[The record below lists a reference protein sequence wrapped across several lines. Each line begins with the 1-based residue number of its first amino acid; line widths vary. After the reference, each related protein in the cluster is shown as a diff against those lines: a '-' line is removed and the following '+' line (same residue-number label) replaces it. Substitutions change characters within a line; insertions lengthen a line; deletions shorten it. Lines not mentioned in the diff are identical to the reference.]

1 MSLFLENIAVQH
13 SVQQGI
19 AWIGLIST
27 LAVFWFLR
35 HGSTI
40 HNIPGPPSPSWLFGH
55 MFQLLLA
62 PTYGDYE
69 FNWLKMY
76 GPVYKVNGC
85 FGQERLMVSD
95 PTALQ
100 YILNS
105 SHFQLTPSQEI
116 LAYFL
121 YGKKSVLG
129 SSGKDHKRLRA
140 ALNPGFSAAAV
151 RNYRP
156 IFEKAAHALSEQI
169 DALPGPTNICPL
181 LSVATISSAA
191 EATLGYSSNDLGEEY
206 MSNNFQVMALSSKQ
220 SSVQIMAEAIAAY
233 FPAWLSRVAIHLPTQ
248 TFKIIRRAKYLANEV
263 GKRVIREKRDAARL
277 GLEFNTDLYGQLVE
291 LHDSKNTLT
300 EDEIVEQ
307 TALLMIAGQD
317 TTANTLTFGLLE
329 LAKAPELQAQ
339 LRAEIHSI
347 FATAGADGVAYDS
360 MPLLNAFIKELLRFY
375 PAESI
380 PERSVNC
387 DTVIPLADNITT
399 SSGTQISEIPV
410 RKGQIVLLG
419 VATYHRLESRWG
431 DDAMEFKPSR
441 WLNGT
446 TYKGEAV
453 GPYANL
459 LSFFGGPHTCL
470 GWRFALL
477 EMQVLLCELV
487 GKFSFSL
494 PMGKSPR
501 IGYANT
507 LLPIMSNGQKGAPLC
522 IKRVM

>member
-1 MSLFLENIAVQH
+1 MPLFLEHIAVEH

-19 AWIGLIST
+19 ALVSLISA
-27 LAVFWFLR
+27 LAVFGFLR

-40 HNIPGPPSPSWLFGH
+40 HNIPGPPSPSAYVSIATRSYIRRLRV
-55 MFQLLLA
+55 
-62 PTYGDYE
+62 D
-69 FNWLKMY
+69 WLKIY

-105 SHFQLTPSQEI
+105 SHFQLTPNQEI

-129 SSGKDHKRLRA
+129 SSGKDYKRLRA

-156 IFEKAAHALSEQI
+156 IFEKAAHTLSDQI

-181 LSVATISSAA
+181 LSVATISAAA
-191 EATLGYSSNDLGEEY
+191 EATLGYSSNDLREEY
-206 MSNNFQVMALSSKQ
+206 MLNNFQALYVGALSSKH
-220 SSVQIMAEAIAAY
+220 SSVQMMAEAIAAY
-233 FPAWLSRVAIHLPTQ
+233 FPAWLSRAAIHLPTQ
-248 TFKIIRRAKYLANEV
+248 NFKIIRRAKYLANEV

-277 GLEFNTDLYGQLVE
+277 GLELNTDLYGQLVE

-317 TTANTLTFGLLE
+317 TTANTLAFGLLE

-347 FATAGADGVAYDS
+347 FATAGADGIAYDS

-380 PERSVNC
+380 PERSANC
-387 DTVIPLADNITT
+387 DTVIPLTHSITT

-441 WLNGT
+441 WLTGT

-453 GPYANL
+453 GPYASL

-494 PMGKSPR
+494 PMGESPR

-522 IKRVM
+522 IKRVI